1 MRPVSIIESP
11 SNLGLIMPRPGHE
24 PGVKKLPAFLKS
36 LGFYNRI
43 AAKKISPTSVPAYEG
58 TVDKITGIR
67 NRDEIIQYMLVQEEV
82 LNEHL
87 DTGFFPVVIGGDCS
101 ILIGNMFALKK
112 RGRFGVFYLDGHTDY
127 VLPAQSTTAG
137 AAGMDL
143 ALIAGMGHDLLTD
156 LHNRKPYVEE
166 NHIWCVGNREY
177 DTAYLKPLLQSRI
190 QYYDLIRLRKAGM
203 KTCTEY
209 FFRMIED
216 ENLDGFWIHFD
227 VDVLNN
233 RIMPAVDSPAEDGL
247 EYNELTG
254 LLLPLLKHPKA
265 TGIQITILDPELDPE
280 GMYTKPFVDELG
292 AIINKATAA

>member
-1 MRPVSIIESP
+1 MKPVSIIESP
-11 SNLGLIMPRPGHE
+11 SNLGLIMPKPGHE

-36 LGFYNRI
+36 LGFYSRI
-43 AAKKISPTSVPAYEG
+43 GAKKISPTAVPAYDG

-67 NRDEIIQYMLVQEEV
+67 NRDEIMRYMLVQEEV

-87 DTGFFPVVIGGDCS
+87 DAGFFPVVIGGDCS

-143 ALIAGMGHDLLTD
+143 ALIAGMGHDMLTD

-166 NHIWCVGNREY
+166 HHIWCVGNREY
-177 DTAYLKPLLQSRI
+177 DMAYLKPLLQSRI
-190 QYYDLIRLRKAGM
+190 QYYDLMRLRKTGM
-203 KTCTEY
+203 EKCTEY
-209 FFRMIED
+209 FFRMIDD
-216 ENLDGFWIHFD
+216 ENLDGFWVHFD

-247 EYNELTG
+247 EYKELAS
-254 LLLPLLKHPKA
+254 LVLPLLKHPKA
-265 TGIQITILDPELDPE
+265 TGIQVTILDPELDPE
-280 GMYTKPFVDELG
+280 GIYTKPFVDELS
-292 AIINKATAA
+292 AIINNAITA